1 MLRWEFNVEM
11 ANLEQNRHDFMLAAK
26 PRPRPV
32 ANAQNIANR
41 CHPEA
46 RAFHGHRTHAF
57 LFEPECRGQS
67 ARVLRHK
74 GRVTGSQGCLLP
86 QYQRQPILV
95 IANNYNLA
103 VRALG
108 QIFCGLNPFPF

>member
-32 ANAQNIANR
+32 ANPQNIANR
-41 CHPEA
+41 CHPKP
-46 RAFHGHRTHAF
+46 G
-57 LFEPECRGQS
+57 LFTGTGPMHFCSNLNAAGKVPG
-67 ARVLRHK
+67 VLRHK
-74 GRVTGSQGCLLP
+74 GRVTRSQGCLLP